1 MDIGNY
7 RLKTIPL
14 NIVLQERNKK
24 GNYRDIGFYSTPAQ
38 ALDALVDRE
47 VLGTGLK
54 DLETVTEKQNELYRL
69 IQQLAPSSV

>member
-14 NIVLQERNKK
+14 NIVLLERNKK